1 QIEPWLYEIRRVVSL
16 REGLG
21 VASFALA
28 WTLEHLFRQR
38 AAHRVYLE
46 VTARNKRARR
56 IYERHGFVLEGT
68 YRDGYSNPTNG
79 QFEDLCVYGLLAPE
93 YEASS
98 VT

>member
-1 QIEPWLYEIRRVVSL
+1 MQEGEVVGFIMFAQVEPWLYEIRTVVSL

-46 VTARNKRARR
+46 VLRAINARAA
-56 IYERHGFVLEGT
+56 Y
-68 YRDGYSNPTNG
+68 TNG
-79 QFEDLCVYGLLAPE
+79 MALSWKGPIETVIAPHSNE
-93 YEASS
+93 KACFRS
-98 VT
+98 